1 MRDITHIF
9 LEKTEQVNSIFIDA
23 SGRRADARQLKEVW
37 QGLVTTTES
46 STATVEVMHYLTKTT
61 LDVIGL
67 AGTTNLPSFELSFI
81 DSIIDRF

>member
-23 SGRRADARQLKEVW
+23 SGRRADTRQLKEVW

-67 AGTTNLPSFELSFI
+67 AG
-81 DSIIDRF
+81 IIVYRTFRFPNPG